1 MHSTIKHLYF
11 HVYVNPTQSHGL
23 TIVHNNVEGKEMQTS
38 GMIGGVL
45 FVIGIAAIFTSGGN
59 TMMMVIG
66 DAAVAGAGIA
76 IVALGNKKSA

>member
-1 MHSTIKHLYF
+1 
-11 HVYVNPTQSHGL
+11 
-23 TIVHNNVEGKEMQTS
+23 MQTS
-38 GMIGGVL
+38 GMIGGVV

-66 DAAVAGAGIA
+66 DACVAAAGIA

>member
-1 MHSTIKHLYF
+1 
-11 HVYVNPTQSHGL
+11 
-23 TIVHNNVEGKEMQTS
+23 
-38 GMIGGVL
+38 MIGGVL

-66 DAAVAGAGIA
+66 DACVAAAGIA

>member
-1 MHSTIKHLYF
+1 
-11 HVYVNPTQSHGL
+11 
-23 TIVHNNVEGKEMQTS
+23 MQTS

-66 DAAVAGAGIA
+66 DACVAAAGIA